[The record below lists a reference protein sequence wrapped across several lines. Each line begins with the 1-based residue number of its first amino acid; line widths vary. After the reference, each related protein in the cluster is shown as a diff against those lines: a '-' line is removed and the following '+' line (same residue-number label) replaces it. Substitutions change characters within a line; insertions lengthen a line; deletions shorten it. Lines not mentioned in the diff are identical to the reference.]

1 MRREATMNAS
11 NISNIVA
18 LIPERVTRM
27 PSGTPFAASS
37 PGACRYPERLAHLAR
52 FLKWMSALDP
62 ISKEDQTVLGLLSPS
77 GRPTHA
83 GEDDD
88 DVVGEDVERHDEG
101 GPGGLGMG

>member
-1 MRREATMNAS
+1 MRREANMNAS
-11 NISNIVA
+11 NVSRIVA

-27 PSGTPFAASS
+27 PSGTPFAAAV

-77 GRPTHA
+77 GRPAHA
-83 GEDDD
+83 SDEDEEAGGEDAERADD
-88 DVVGEDVERHDEG
+88 GM
-101 GPGGLGMG
+101 GPGA